1 MRTFLTALALLAPTM
16 ALSSPVEFYF
26 NDPEGYT
33 APPDQCNSG
42 VCQAALELIEGA
54 KETLDIAIYGL
65 RNQTKLY
72 NAMIAARDRGVRVR
86 IIVDKD
92 INNKNYYST
101 TPKMEAEFGDMV
113 RDDYKSDQRAR
124 AKRKP
129 YDPRNARCDSPSGFL
144 GPAQCLG
151 YDLGDKCLI
160 GVHASREALE
170 FQGDIMHHKFLVAD
184 QRRVWTGSTNISDS
198 CAGGYNANTVTVIDH
213 PQVGEWYT
221 QEFEQMWVHDRFHNE
236 KVADGERKRLKIHDD
251 LTLEVFFSP
260 QDEPMLRGVRPH
272 LQKAKE
278 SIDVAVFFL
287 TDKQIAADLIEAHQR
302 GVKVRVLMDA
312 TAATNGY
319 TKHEIL
325 RSAGIPVKIETWGG
339 KMHAKSAV
347 VDGKIVING
356 SMNWTSAGHRGND
369 ENTVVLYSEEIA
381 QQYQTVFNKL
391 WNDIDD
397 KWLRGRPDAESM
409 DSPVACAD
417 GVDNDYDKKVDADD
431 PGCGPNPPP
440 LPPLP
445 PHSIVPKEDGH
456 DLIKGVVL
464 ESGRKIFYTPRSR
477 DYAQITVEEST
488 GARWFCSESQ
498 AWDAGFKRAR
508 D

>member
-1 MRTFLTALALLAPTM
+1 MRFVLTTLALLAPTV
-16 ALSSPVEFYF
+16 ATSGPLEFYF
-26 NDPEGYT
+26 NDPEGFT
-33 APPDQCNSG
+33 APLDQCTTAH
-42 VCQAALELIEGA
+42 CKAALNLIESA
-54 KETLDIAIYGL
+54 EESLDIAIYGL
-65 RNQTKLY
+65 RNQSKIYRAIL
-72 NAMIAARDRGVRVR
+72 AARDRGVRVR
-86 IIVDKD
+86 VVVDKD
-92 INNKNYYST
+92 IKNHNYYTS
-101 TPKMEAEFGDMV
+101 TPKLEAELGDAV
-113 RDDYKSDQRAR
+113 RDDYKSDKRTA

-129 YDPRNARCDSPSGFL
+129 YDPRTARCESPAGFL

-151 YDLGDKCLI
+151 YDLGDKCLV

-170 FQGDIMHHKFLVAD
+170 FQGDIMHHKFIIAD
-184 QRRVWTGSTNISDS
+184 QLSVWTGSTNLSDS
-198 CAGGYNANTVTVIDH
+198 GTGGYNANIVTVLNH
-213 PQVGEWYT
+213 PKIAGWYT
-221 QEFEQMWVHDRFHNE
+221 KEFEQMWVHDRYHNE
-236 KVADGERKRLKIHDD
+236 KVADGERKRLKLGDD
-251 LTLEVFFSP
+251 LTIEVFFSP
-260 QDEPMLRGVRPH
+260 QDEPMVRAVRPH
-272 LQKAKE
+272 LQKAKK

-287 TDKQIAADLIEAHQR
+287 TDKNITADLIAAHQR
-302 GVKVRVLMDA
+302 GVKVRILMDA

-319 TKHEIL
+319 TKHEVL

-347 VDGKIVING
+347 VDGKIIISG

-369 ENTVVLYSEEIA
+369 ENTVVIFSRSYGQAYLE
-381 QQYQTVFNKL
+381 TFNKL

-417 GVDNDYDKKVDADD
+417 GVDNDYDKKIDADD

-445 PHSIVPKEDGH
+445 PHRIVPKEDGH

-464 ESGRKIFYTPRSR
+464 DDGRKLFYTPQSRS
-477 DYAQITVEEST
+477 YAQVQVEGST
-488 GARWFCSESQ
+488 GAQWFCAESQ
-498 AWDAGFKRAR
+498 AWDSGFRRAR